1 MLTQELLNHM
11 ERDAPATPARGLR
24 RHATTIREGL
34 ASPLPP
40 GVRQAAEALLLKLDH
55 LERCD
60 RVAHAGAMEFL
71 APSLTILQPL
81 AAAA

>member
-1 MLTQELLNHM
+1 MLTQELLDQM
-11 ERDAPATPARGLR
+11 ERDAPATPARVLR
-24 RHATTIREGL
+24 LHATTIRDGL

-40 GVRQAAEALLLKLDH
+40 PLRQAAEALLLKLDH

-60 RVAHAGAMEFL
+60 RVAPAGGFEFL
-71 APSLTILQPL
+71 APSLMILPPL